1 MTLNKQSKTILAI
14 ASLLIALAIC
24 FGAFGAHALKDI
36 LTPKYLEIY
45 HTGVEYQFY
54 NTLGLFALGLIAN
67 FTNRIKKIII
77 AFYFILVGTII
88 FSGSLYLLT
97 ILDKPILGA
106 ITPIGGTAQIIGWLI
121 LFFALIKE

>member
-1 MTLNKQSKTILAI
+1 MTLNKQSKLILAT
-14 ASLLIALAIC
+14 ASILIALAIC
-24 FGAFGAHALKDI
+24 FGAFGAHALKKI
-36 LTPKYLEIY
+36 LTPEYLVIY

-67 FTNRIKKIII
+67 FTTSIKKITY
-77 AFYFILVGTII
+77 AFYFILIGTII